1 MSTTGRTALIVALIV
16 AAAIAAAYGVTLLII
31 QSIGPVM

>member
-1 MSTTGRTALIVALIV
+1 MSKTVRIALIV
-16 AAAIAAAYGVTLLII
+16 AAVAIAAAYGVTLLII